1 MNPYMT
7 TLKETLEQKGVGA
20 SSLKQYFTT
29 LRTLAGGDFTN
40 LDFLNDSKAVI
51 EKISKVGEKKASQN
65 TIYNKM
71 TGIRSVLQATGH
83 GGDELYDAYK
93 GKAESIKNKLTQA
106 SASGVMTE
114 KEKAAW
120 MTPEEIASVLDN
132 VKKRAMCTQSRQD
145 VTDYLILALYCIL
158 PPRRVLDYAMM
169 CMIRGKAPK
178 VLNTNVNWFIVDEG
192 RMIFN
197 VHKNATV
204 TGTEYNTNA
213 KDSDAFQ
220 DALKLYLS
228 TLPALSKSAKMV
240 QQPLIQH
247 VNGTAYNEAAIRKT
261 LYRLLKPGCG
271 ASMIRKIYATAA
283 APDKESLEKIIAR
296 AKSMGHDL
304 QTHIRH
310 YIKNEIV

>member
-1 MNPYMT
+1 MT
-7 TLKETLEQKGVGA
+7 SLKETLENKGVGA
-20 SSLKQYFTT
+20 SSIKQYFTT
-29 LRTLAGGDFTN
+29 LKNLAGGDFLS
-40 LDFLNDSKAVI
+40 LDFLNDTKAVI
-51 EKISKVGEKKASQN
+51 DRISKVGQRKASQN
-65 TIYNKM
+65 TVYNKM

-83 GGDELYDAYK
+83 GGAELYDSYK
-93 GKAESIKNKLTQA
+93 DKAESIKNRLTQA
-106 SASGVMTE
+106 SVSGVMTE

-132 VKKRAMCTQSRQD
+132 VKKRAHITQSRED

-169 CMIRGKAPK
+169 VMIRGKVPK

-192 RMIFN
+192 KMIFN
-197 VHKNATV
+197 IHKNTTV
-204 TGTEYNTNA
+204 TGTEWNTNA
-213 KDSDAFQ
+213 KDSDGFQ

-228 TLPALSKSAKMV
+228 TLPALAKGAKMV
-240 QQPLIQH
+240 QQPLLQH
-247 VNGTAYNEAAIRKT
+247 KNKLPYNEAAIRKT

-283 APDKESLEKIIAR
+283 APDKETLEKIVAR
-296 AKSMGHDL
+296 AKNMGHDL

-310 YIKNEIV
+310 YVKNEITDS